1 MLKRS
6 FFLLSLKGRIL
17 QSLGNRQIQKSF
29 SEWIQQ
35 SKKGIAVL
43 LLWKRI
49 KHFICL
55 AKSKRHFLCWSNRKV
70 IWGKDYSLKPWEPQ
84 ALPLRKWEQSINYQR
99 KQTSLK
105 LIKISA
111 EIKKTY
117 HRISPKNTNCNQN
130 WWISL
135 ELYLNII

>member
-1 MLKRS
+1 MFNIGS
-6 FFLLSLKGRIL
+6 FCFIIIFLNKLVLRYFVKEIIFSFVIEGKNFAIF
-17 QSLGNRQIQKSF
+17 GNRQIQKSF

-111 EIKKTY
+111 EIQT
-117 HRISPKNTNCNQN
+117 RPN
-130 WWISL
+130 WAR
-135 ELYLNII
+135 